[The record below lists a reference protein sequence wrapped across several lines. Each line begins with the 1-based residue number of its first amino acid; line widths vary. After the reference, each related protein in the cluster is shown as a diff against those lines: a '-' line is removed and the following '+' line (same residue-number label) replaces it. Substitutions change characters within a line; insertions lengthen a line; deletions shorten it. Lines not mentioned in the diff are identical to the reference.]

1 MNKLFML
8 KLWMLRCPVDE
19 GGQGG
24 EPKPNPEPQKFED
37 TEAFKSLKTSLDT
50 LTKELKEAREESK
63 SLSTELGNV
72 KQELKDTRDAYKEV
86 FGDKGNKPDD
96 EKGDKKAPSSVD
108 LLEEVAKVE
117 LK

>member
-8 KLWMLRCPVDE
+8 KLWMLRYPEDN
-19 GGQGG
+19 GGQGD
-24 EPKPNPEPQKFED
+24 EPDKKEPQKFED
-37 TEAFKSLKTSLDT
+37 TEAFKSLKTSIDT

-96 EKGDKKAPSSVD
+96 EKGDKKAPSSID

-117 LK
+117 L